1 MNRML
6 LPLRGV
12 LDQIRLR
19 PSLRERIHYWVY
31 GPSFREWSGSHPCE
45 VVPGGRTGLYR
56 YLMEA
61 EGLDGPIDYLEFGVS
76 RGQTIRWWV
85 ENNRH
90 PGTTFVGFD
99 TFEGLPESW
108 TVWPQGAFS
117 AGGEIPAIGDERCRF
132 VKGLFQETLP
142 EWLSGREFTRRTI
155 LHLDADLYT
164 STMMVLTQF
173 LPKLRSD
180 AILIFDE
187 FDDPLHEYRAFV
199 DATAAYRREF
209 MPVCRSESWTHVAL
223 KAI

>member
-1 MNRML
+1 MA
-6 LPLRGV
+6 P
-12 LDQIRLR
+12 
-19 PSLRERIHYWVY
+19 
-31 GPSFREWSGSHPCE
+31 
-45 VVPGGRTGLYR
+45 
-56 YLMEA
+56 
-61 EGLDGPIDYLEFGVS
+61 
-76 RGQTIRWWV
+76 
-85 ENNRH
+85 RH
-90 PGTTFVGFD
+90 
-99 TFEGLPESW
+99 
-108 TVWPQGAFS
+108 FS
-117 AGGEIPAIGDERCRF
+117 AGGEIPAIGDERCQF

-164 STMMVLTQF
+164 STMMVLTQL

-199 DATAAYRREF
+199 NATAAYRREF